1 MVRKILSIKV
11 TFKLPCENKCAMQR
25 AEETLFQLEEIDSE
39 KILKVNIW
47 SAVRKGKEVRLK
59 TWAEVS

>member
-1 MVRKILSIKV
+1 
-11 TFKLPCENKCAMQR
+11 MQR

-39 KILKVNIW
+39 MILKVNIW

>member
-1 MVRKILSIKV
+1 
-11 TFKLPCENKCAMQR
+11 MQR

-47 SAVRKGKEVRLK
+47 RAVRKGKEVRLK